1 MSHIHIPDGVLPL
14 WLWLTGWIVALAVV
28 SVASRMAIA
37 EDVRRKVPLLG
48 VVSALMLVAMSSEIV
63 PIAYHINLTVLGAIL
78 LGPVLAPIAAFIVVT
93 ILALLGHG
101 GVTVIGLN
109 TLVIS
114 AEMLIGLALFRTL
127 IGVLGRKRPSISA
140 GLATVVTLAL
150 STLLLVG
157 IVWLGGGNAT
167 GRETGALDPAELRF
181 ENPFAEGVFS
191 LGLFTA
197 DEHDEE
203 PGSDEQPGGDT
214 SKAEQ
219 ESGTSE
225 DAHGSGLSVGRF
237 AAVVFTLGPP
247 GWLIEALIIATIVG
261 FVAKV
266 RPALVFAGALA
277 DEHHHI
283 PGDET
288 GTS

>member
-14 WLWLTGWIVALAVV
+14 WLWLAGWVVALAMIAVT
-28 SVASRMAIA
+28 SRMAIA

-48 VVSALMLVAMSSEIV
+48 VVSALMLVAMSSEII
-63 PIAYHINLTVLGAIL
+63 PIAYHINLTVLGAVL

-114 AEMLIGLALFRTL
+114 AEMLIGLALFRAL
-127 IGVLGRKRPSISA
+127 ADVLGRKRASISA

-157 IVWLGGGNAT
+157 IVWLGGGGDAA
-167 GRETGALDPAELRF
+167 GRETGALDPADLRF
-181 ENPFAEGVFS
+181 ENPFAAGVFS

-197 DEHDEE
+197 DEHGEEPGDEE
-203 PGSDEQPGGDT
+203 PGGEGAGQG
-214 SKAEQ
+214 
-219 ESGTSE
+219 
-225 DAHGSGLSVGRF
+225 GLSVGRF
-237 AAVVFTLGPP
+237 AAVVFTLGPL
-247 GWLIEALIIATIVG
+247 GWLLEALIIATIVG
-261 FVAKV
+261 FVARV

-277 DEHHHI
+277 DERRYI